1 MSAPATDRPPV
12 LVTGGAGF
20 IGSHTC
26 KALHGLGYL
35 PITVDNLS
43 RGHRDAVKW
52 GPLIKA
58 DLRDQTALR
67 AAIAEY
73 RPKAV
78 IHLAAYAYVGE
89 SFDIPADYYG
99 VNIGGT
105 ASLLK
110 AMGAYDLRT
119 LVFSSS
125 CATYGV
131 PESLPITETTQ
142 QDPINPYGRTK
153 LVCEQMIRDCAGV
166 QGLSYALLRYFNAAG
181 ADPDGE
187 LAERHDPETHIIPRA
202 MLAALGDID
211 ALDILGDDYP
221 TPDGTCIRDYIH
233 VTDLAEAHCLALEHL
248 LSGEREITVN
258 LGGGRGASIRE
269 VVDAIEVETG
279 RRVPVRVSARRPGD
293 PPALMADIAKA
304 ERLLGFRPRHS
315 DLRTIIASAWPTF
328 AAGREGTIPA
338 VLTAAE

>member
-1 MSAPATDRPPV
+1 MSTTVTDRTPV

-26 KALHGLGYL
+26 KALYGRGFL
-35 PITVDNLS
+35 PITFDNLS
-43 RGHRDAVKW
+43 RGHHDAVKW

-58 DLRDQTALR
+58 DLRDQPALR
-67 AAIAEY
+67 AALAEY
-73 RPKAV
+73 RPRAV
-78 IHLAAYAYVGE
+78 IHLAAFAYVGE
-89 SFDIPADYYG
+89 SFDIPADYYA

-105 ASLLK
+105 ASLLQ
-110 AMGAYDLRT
+110 AMRAYELRT

-131 PESLPITETTQ
+131 PEILPITEMTR

-166 QGLSYALLRYFNAAG
+166 HGLGFALLRYFNAAG
-181 ADPDGE
+181 ADPEGE
-187 LAERHDPETHIIPRA
+187 LRERHDPETHIIPRA
-202 MLAALGDID
+202 MLAALGDIE

-221 TPDGTCIRDYIH
+221 TPDGTCIRDYVH

-258 LGGGRGASIRE
+258 LGAGRGASIRQ
-269 VVDAIEVETG
+269 VVDEIERETG
-279 RRVPVRVSARRPGD
+279 RKVPLRVRARRPGD
-293 PPALMADIAKA
+293 PPALMADISKA

-315 DLRTIIASAWPTF
+315 ALGTIIASAWPTF
-328 AAGREGTIPA
+328 AAGRDAKDAT
-338 VLTAAE
+338 VRTAAE